1 MLRRKFHKPHNQW
14 NTRKLK
20 LLLRSWNILLK
31 NQQRIMV
38 IYSYMMGDF
47 TGKKH
52 VDLLKYFKF
61 VISCFA
67 FIFTNLDFLM
77 LFISTKLLK
86 FWDMWCW
93 KFLLT
98 RGRVEC
104 TLQPPPSPSSFLL
117 DLWRIECK
125 PKKSPPHPIK
135 FCLDF
140 LSKLNW
146 QGWIFF
152 KIYFQG

>member
-1 MLRRKFHKPHNQW
+1 MEHQKTQVTVEKLEHPFEKPAEDNGNLFIYDGRFHWKE
-14 NTRKLK
+14 T
-20 LLLRSWNILLK
+20 
-31 NQQRIMV
+31 
-38 IYSYMMGDF
+38 Y
-47 TGKKH
+47 
-52 VDLLKYFKF
+52 VDLLKCFKF
-61 VISCFA
+61 VIGCFA

-77 LFISTKLLK
+77 FFISTKLLK

-93 KFLLT
+93 NFFLT
-98 RGRVEC
+98 WGRVEC

-125 PKKSPPHPIK
+125 PKRPPPHPIK

-140 LSKLNW
+140 PSKLNW
-146 QGWIFF
+146 HGWIFF